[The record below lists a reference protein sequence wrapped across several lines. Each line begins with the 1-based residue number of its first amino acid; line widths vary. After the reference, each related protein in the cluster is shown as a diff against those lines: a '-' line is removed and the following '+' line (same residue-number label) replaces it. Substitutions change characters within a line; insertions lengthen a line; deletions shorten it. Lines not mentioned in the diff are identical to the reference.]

1 MAPTGVSN
9 SPHTRTRVSNSPHTR
24 TRVSNSP
31 RTGTTVWNSP
41 FARLAFRSGG
51 RHTRGTMR
59 ERDLFSGLE
68 PPSPPAA
75 ARGRAAERPRDGTHA
90 APAGAPLAERMRP
103 RSLDEYVGQRH
114 LVAPGHLVHAMIA
127 GGKLHSL
134 LLWGPPGTGKTTLS
148 RLVAESLGLPFAQI
162 SAVLSGVKELRAI
175 VERAEVELSASGR
188 PTVVFIDEIHRFNKA
203 QQDALLPHVER
214 GTIILIGA
222 TTENPSF
229 EVIAPLLSRSRV
241 LTLEPLDESAIGELV
256 DRAVADQDRG
266 LGTLG
271 VTLADD
277 ARAVLI
283 GHAQGDARIALG
295 ALEVAAE
302 LAAGTPGRAI
312 TIERVQEAVQRRTL
326 RYDRQGEEHY
336 NVISAFIKSM
346 RGSDP
351 DAALYWLV
359 RMLEAGE
366 DPLFVARRM
375 VIFAAEDVGN
385 ADPRALQVAL
395 AVKDAVHFVGLPEGR
410 IPLAQGATYLA
421 TAPKSNASYAAL
433 NAITAEVRESGTLP
447 VPLHLRNAPTELM
460 RSLGYGRNYRYP
472 HDAPGHHVAEE
483 YLPDS
488 LRGRHWYEPTDAGD
502 ERAIGERLRAWRAGR
517 DAAPGRDRR

>member
-1 MAPTGVSN
+1 
-9 SPHTRTRVSNSPHTR
+9 
-24 TRVSNSP
+24 
-31 RTGTTVWNSP
+31 
-41 FARLAFRSGG
+41 
-51 RHTRGTMR
+51 MR
-59 ERDLFSGLE
+59 ERDLFTGLE
-68 PPSPPAA
+68 SPPTDEAKRG
-75 ARGRAAERPRDGTHA
+75 ARRRDGDGGASTA
-90 APAGAPLAERMRP
+90 PPPAGAPLAERMRP

-162 SAVLSGVKELRAI
+162 SAVLSGVKDLRAI
-175 VERAEVELSASGR
+175 VERAELELAASGR
-188 PTVVFIDEIHRFNKA
+188 ATVVFIDEIHRFNKA

-214 GTIILIGA
+214 GTIVLIGA

-241 LTLEPLDESAIGELV
+241 LTLEPLDEQAIGALI
-256 DRAVADQDRG
+256 DRALADPERG
-266 LGTLG
+266 LGRAR
-271 VTLADD
+271 VTLAAD
-277 ARAVLI
+277 ARPVLI

-302 LAAGTPGRAI
+302 LAART
-312 TIERVQEAVQRRTL
+312 TERRIDVEHLQEAVQRRTL

-366 DPLFVARRM
+366 DALFIARRM

-433 NAITAEVRESGTLP
+433 GAVTAEVRGSGTLP
-447 VPLHLRNAPTELM
+447 VPIHLRNAPTELL
-460 RSLGYGRNYRYP
+460 RSLGYGRDYRYP

-483 YLPDS
+483 YLPDE
-488 LRGRHWYEPTDAGD
+488 LRGRRWYEPVDAGD
-502 ERAIGERLRAWRAGR
+502 ERQIAERLGAWRAAR
-517 DAAPGRDRR
+517 AEAATRRRR